1 MARFKIQFTRTITSS
16 PEYEEVT
23 ATSREN
29 ARAIFYG
36 NNPTFYVIS
45 VVELNVP

>member
-1 MARFKIQFTRTITSS
+1 MNTFEIQFTRTITHS
-16 PEYEEVT
+16 PEYEEIN

-36 NNPTFYVIS
+36 SNPTFYVITIK
-45 VVELNVP
+45 LLR